1 MKVTDLCATAAE
13 GKSCFS
19 EGVSYWYLASGRQRF
34 GDPQR
39 RSSCVIRSRSRVR
52 SRPTHL
58 QAACSPLRL
67 LSGRQPPL
75 QVAPARWAFH
85 GTLGHPLGPVS
96 SRLRAILWTWTLA
109 LAQLCFFFWRLWLDW
124 RRTQVEVALRCGLFA
139 AVPAPTGLLPSLWRT
154 SLAQGARSCFRRGA
168 PAC

>member
-19 EGVSYWYLASGRQRF
+19 EGVSYRYLDPGGNHSSLLIHHQRQV
-34 GDPQR
+34 
-39 RSSCVIRSRSRVR
+39 SR